1 MGSNPAVR
9 TNMPSEAPLLEAERL
24 HLWRGERHV
33 LRDLS
38 FALEAGRCLQVTGPN
53 GSGKSS
59 LLRSLAGLLPLE
71 SGAVR
76 WRGADARL
84 DAFSYHSEL
93 AWLGHST
100 ALKGDLTA
108 RENLL
113 YSAGLRRALDPG
125 AMDAALGRVGYAP
138 PDQPLARQMSA
149 GQQRRVALARV
160 WLLAATLW
168 LLDEPTSN
176 LDERGQAMFGQMLL
190 AHLEQGGLAVVATH
204 QPLPL
209 PAGRLRGLEL
219 S

>member
-1 MGSNPAVR
+1 MSSDTR
-9 TNMPSEAPLLEAERL
+9 LLEADGL

-33 LRDLS
+33 LRDLG
-38 FALEAGRCLQVTGPN
+38 FALESGRCLQVTGPN

-71 SGAVR
+71 SGIVR
-76 WRGADARL
+76 WRGADVRL
-84 DAFSYHSEL
+84 DTFSYHAEL

-100 ALKGDLTA
+100 ALKADLTA

-113 YSAGLRRALDPG
+113 YSAGLRRSLAPGDIDEAL
-125 AMDAALGRVGYAP
+125 AAVGYA
-138 PDQPLARQMSA
+138 QPEALLARQMSA

-160 WLLAATLW
+160 LLLSATLW

-204 QPLPL
+204 QPLRL
-209 PAGRLRGLEL
+209 PGDRVAGLEL